1 MIVRP
6 LFARACAVVILSLVP
21 NLRAQSTLTIALS
34 ANINTLDP
42 QMSGSVGS
50 DLSVSSHLYSSL
62 LTRGADLKLHPSIAS
77 SWRALD
83 NNTWEFHLRAGIR
96 FPDGEPLDAAT
107 VAWNIARVQNPHMN
121 ARIRPWF
128 TSIKQVQVLSPTLLR
143 IVTTAPFPAL
153 PEQLSMLFLMAPQW
167 TSQHKPAISAM
178 GTGPYDIAV
187 FAVGDRIELRAKAH
201 YWGIQPSFDRV
212 VFRILTDPESRVS
225 ALLAG
230 EVDFIRN
237 IPVEDFARIRSSH
250 RAYAGAGSSARG
262 MIVKFNTLTPP
273 FKNNR
278 NLRLALNYAVDKQ
291 AILDT
296 ILSGAGSVLNCQM
309 LTPEYF
315 GYNLSLRPI
324 PYNPEK
330 ARQLFR
336 LSGVPKGTIIDLDV
350 PINVYYASDEITQAV
365 AGQIEEVLGIGIR
378 IHEMDFS
385 IYMNK
390 YVKAQSM
397 APMQYITQ
405 AWPTLDADGLLTLF
419 APGNPYSYWD
429 DKQFGDL
436 LLQGRSSMDV
446 STRRLAYQR
455 ATQRMCDEAP
465 GIFLLTEPLTYAV
478 SNRVSWTV
486 RNDDWIQASDFAPA
500 ASTRT
505 RGKR

>member
-1 MIVRP
+1 MIPFRH
-6 LFARACAVVILSLVP
+6 LTRTCILMLLAFVP
-21 NLRAQSTLTIALS
+21 QLRAQSTLTIALS

-62 LTRGADLKLHPSIAS
+62 LTRGADLKLHPAVAT
-77 SWRALD
+77 SWKLID
-83 NNTWEFHLRAGIR
+83 NNTWEFHLRAGIH
-96 FPDGEPLDAAT
+96 FPDGEPLDAST
-107 VAWNIARVQNPHMN
+107 VAWNVARVQSPKTN

-128 TSIKQVQVLSPTLLR
+128 TSIQQVQVLSPTLLR
-143 IVTTAPFPAL
+143 IITRAPFPAL
-153 PEQLSMLFLMAPQW
+153 PEQLSMLFLLAPQW
-167 TSQHKPAISAM
+167 TAHHNPSISAM
-178 GTGPYDIAV
+178 GTGPYDMV
-187 FAVGDRIELRAKAH
+187 DFAAGDHIVLRAKDR
-201 YWGIQPSFDRV
+201 YWATKPAFDRV
-212 VFRILTDPESRVS
+212 IFRILTDPESRVS
-225 ALLAG
+225 ALLSG

-250 RAYAGAGSSARG
+250 RAHAGTGSSARA
-262 MIVKFNTLTPP
+262 IIIKFNTLKPP

-291 AILDT
+291 SILDT

-315 GYNLSLRPI
+315 GYNPSLRPI
-324 PYNPEK
+324 PFDPDK
-330 ARQLFR
+330 ARQYLK
-336 LSGVPKGTIIDLDV
+336 LSGIPKGTIIDLDV
-350 PINVYYASDEITQAV
+350 PTNVYYAADEITQAV

-385 IYMNK
+385 VYMNK
-390 YVKAQSM
+390 YVKAQAM

-429 DKQFGDL
+429 DNEFGDQL
-436 LLQGRSSMDV
+436 ERGRSTTDPV
-446 STRRLAYQR
+446 KRKLAYRR

-478 SNRVSWTV
+478 SNKVTWTA
-486 RNDDWIQASDFAPA
+486 RSDDWIQASDF
-500 ASTRT
+500 TRAESGA
-505 RGKR
+505 RR